1 MVIDAE
7 RSLLI
12 QDLALTWRYSVGN
25 QYEEFSFAE
34 ALDTAEVMAEYGL
47 PGVDEA
53 DPDQL
58 ASPASAAARTGGR
71 ARS

>member
-1 MVIDAE
+1 MDAQ

-34 ALDTAEVMAEYGL
+34 ALDAAEVMAEYGL
-47 PGVDEA
+47 PGVA
-53 DPDQL
+53 AAHPD
-58 ASPASAAARTGGR
+58 AAPSPASAGEPRTGGS

>member
-1 MVIDAE
+1 MDAQ

-47 PGVDEA
+47 PGVA
-53 DPDQL
+53 GHILTSSL
-58 ASPASAAARTGGR
+58 ARLGGGPRTGGP